1 MLYATNRNVDV
12 ENESKME
19 GLAGGT
25 FVFVAEDSVHVDP
38 QVSERRWPRAQALLW
53 KDGFFSRQCVVASTL
68 RLKLHSQVMLLKN
81 RWQDLHL
88 PASDRLV
95 NGSRGVVVR
104 VCLSVASSATDL
116 CVCVQVPCLCK
127 LHKLT
132 HAVRGTPK
140 WASPQMTTRPTYI

>member
-1 MLYATNRNVDV
+1 MTQVLYATNRNVDA

-19 GLAGGT
+19 ELSGGT

-53 KDGFFSRQCVVASTL
+53 RDGFFSRQCVVASTL

-95 NGSRGVVVR
+95 NGSRGVVVS
-104 VCLSVASSATDL
+104 VCLSVAS
-116 CVCVQVPCLCK
+116 CVCVQVHCLCK
-127 LHKLT
+127 IHKMA

-140 WASPQMTTRPTYI
+140 WASPQMTPRPTNI